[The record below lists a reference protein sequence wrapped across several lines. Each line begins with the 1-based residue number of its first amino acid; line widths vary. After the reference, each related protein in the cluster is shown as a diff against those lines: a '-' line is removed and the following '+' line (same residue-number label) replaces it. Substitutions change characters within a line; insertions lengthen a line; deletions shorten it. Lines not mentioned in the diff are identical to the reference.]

1 MGRKGK
7 IMNILEQLQ
16 QNRWMIWAKEE
27 EPLEEYPQVQLISIC
42 YRSDDC
48 EVRGYAAAPKEAQLV
63 FAGFF

>member
-27 EPLEEYPQVQLISIC
+27 EPLEEYP
-42 YRSDDC
+42 
-48 EVRGYAAAPKEAQLV
+48 
-63 FAGFF
+63 